1 MHGVFRRAVI
11 ENDPVMNRE
20 HITSEQ
26 IWFLL
31 TVWDT
36 RSITL
41 TAQQLNVS
49 VATASRQMTTLRG
62 LLHDPL
68 FLRGRDGLV
77 PTARMNELLP
87 KLRAV
92 QDELIDIVRR
102 PAQFSPADL
111 RSTIRVA
118 GVDNAIFG
126 FLMPCLRELYGAAPG
141 LHLSCVPLTDDFP
154 RLLASGNIDVAF
166 YAPPLPL
173 DSDYRELELFATDHV
188 PVVRKDHPLVYLMK
202 DRLREGGELRAE
214 DLAPYREIRLTYGS
228 LEGKAAVRRADDRVA
243 MDCGYY
249 LASAFFLLETDFY
262 VMLPTFTAKC
272 LVKEL
277 PLAILPAVP
286 MANAVVWKARMI
298 WHERTE
304 RDPALQWF
312 RSVIA
317 EKLRGLNPDEV
328 AKKLSESF
336 DLYDPVWDLSETA
349 E

>member
-1 MHGVFRRAVI
+1 
-11 ENDPVMNRE
+11 MNRE

-31 TVWDT
+31 TVWET
-36 RSITL
+36 RSVTL
-41 TAQQLNVS
+41 AAQQLGVS
-49 VATASRQMTTLRG
+49 TATATRQMTTLRT

-68 FLRGRDGLV
+68 FLRGHDGLV
-77 PTARMNELLP
+77 PTARMSELVP
-87 KLRAV
+87 KLKV
-92 QDELIDIVRR
+92 LQEGLIDVVRR
-102 PAQFSPADL
+102 PVKFDPAEIK
-111 RSTIRVA
+111 STIRVA
-118 GVDNAIFG
+118 GVDNAIFA
-126 FLMPCLRELYGAAPG
+126 FLMPCLKDLYGVATG
-141 LHLSCVPLTDDFP
+141 LHLSCVPLTENFP
-154 RLLASGNIDVAF
+154 KHLASGRIDIAF
-166 YAPPLPL
+166 YAPPLQL
-173 DSDYRELELFATDHV
+173 DPDYRELELFATDHV
-188 PVVRKDHPLVYLMK
+188 LVVRKDHPLVYLMEE
-202 DRLREGGELRAE
+202 RQSEGGELRPE
-214 DLAPYREIRLTYGS
+214 DLAPYREIKLSYGS

-277 PLAILPAVP
+277 PLAILPAAAT
-286 MANAVVWKARMI
+286 ANAVVWKARMI

-328 AKKLSESF
+328 AKKLSEPF
-336 DLYDPVWDLSETA
+336 DLYDPVWELT
-349 E
+349 

>member
-1 MHGVFRRAVI
+1 
-11 ENDPVMNRE
+11 MNRE

-31 TVWDT
+31 TVWET

-68 FLRGRDGLV
+68 FIRGRDGLV

-87 KLRAV
+87 KLRSV
-92 QDELIDIVRR
+92 QDALIDIVRR
-102 PAQFSPADL
+102 PVQFSPADL

-126 FLMPCLRELYGAAPG
+126 FLMPCLRELYGAA
-141 LHLSCVPLTDDFP
+141 T
-154 RLLASGNIDVAF
+154 
-166 YAPPLPL
+166 
-173 DSDYRELELFATDHV
+173 
-188 PVVRKDHPLVYLMK
+188 
-202 DRLREGGELRAE
+202 
-214 DLAPYREIRLTYGS
+214 
-228 LEGKAAVRRADDRVA
+228 
-243 MDCGYY
+243 
-249 LASAFFLLETDFY
+249 
-262 VMLPTFTAKC
+262 
-272 LVKEL
+272 
-277 PLAILPAVP
+277 
-286 MANAVVWKARMI
+286 ANAVVWKARMI

-328 AKKLSESF
+328 AKKLSEPF
-336 DLYDPVWDLSETA
+336 DLYDPVWELT
-349 E
+349 

>member
-1 MHGVFRRAVI
+1 
-11 ENDPVMNRE
+11 
-20 HITSEQ
+20 
-26 IWFLL
+26 
-31 TVWDT
+31 
-36 RSITL
+36 
-41 TAQQLNVS
+41 
-49 VATASRQMTTLRG
+49 MTTLRG

-68 FLRGRDGLV
+68 FIRGRDGLV

-102 PAQFSPADL
+102 PGQFSPADL

-166 YAPPLPL
+166 YAPPLQL
-173 DSDYRELELFATDHV
+173 DADYRELELFATDHV
-188 PVVRKDHPLVYLMK
+188 LVVRKDHPLVYLMEE
-202 DRLREGGELRAE
+202 RLREGGELRPE
-214 DLAPYREIRLTYGS
+214 DLAPYREIKLSYGS

-328 AKKLSESF
+328 AKKLSEPF
-336 DLYDPVWDLSETA
+336 DLYDPVWDLT
-349 E
+349 